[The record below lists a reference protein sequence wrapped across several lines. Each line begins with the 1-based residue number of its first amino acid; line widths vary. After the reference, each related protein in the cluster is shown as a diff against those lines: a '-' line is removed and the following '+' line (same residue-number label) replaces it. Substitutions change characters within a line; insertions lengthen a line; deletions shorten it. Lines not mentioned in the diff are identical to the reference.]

1 MLVDTTTPDIAVK
14 ILLVEDNGCDALL
27 LRRLFK
33 SIAPDAYEVTHRN
46 CMADAVLHAATQII
60 DIVLL
65 DLGLPDAN
73 GLEAV
78 RLMLAAA
85 PRTPVVV
92 MTGLDDEQLAAQALR
107 AGAQDFLVKGELEPA
122 VVIRALR
129 YAIARKALE
138 DQLFLEQ
145 ERAQITLN
153 AMGDAVICIDNTGAI
168 SFLNRAAQ
176 IMTGLV
182 LSPGHCLM
190 SEALGLTGTDGL
202 QVDLGRHAD
211 SKTSDDSTK
220 LTSSACIARSNGKNL
235 PVEYTVSTV
244 RDRAGMAVG
253 SVFVLRDMT
262 ETRALAEK
270 LAHMAQHD
278 ALTGLPNR
286 LLLADR
292 IKTAIAIAP
301 RHDSNPGLLFLDL
314 DGFKHVNDTLGHG
327 VGDKLLQSVAERLS
341 ACVRASDTVSRLGG
355 DEFVVLLAEI
365 AHPEDAAIAAGRML
379 QAVSAPHLIDQHELH
394 VGTSIGVSLYP
405 SDGSDAETLIK
416 NADTAMYQ
424 AKANGRSSYRFYE
437 PGMNLRV
444 VERRDLEAGLR
455 RALERNE
462 FVLHYQ
468 PKLDLATGKIHGA
481 EALVRWKHPVRGNLP
496 PNMFIPVAEECGLI
510 VPLGK
515 WVLHEACRQ
524 AKAWADAGA
533 PLQNIAVNVSAV
545 EFQDAQ
551 FMRNVFQ
558 ILEATGLAPERL
570 ELELTESVLM
580 KRSGS
585 AAAILKTLRAE
596 GIRLAIDDFGTGY
609 SSLSY
614 LTRFPVDTLKIDR
627 SFIRQITEAPL
638 ETAIVKAVL
647 SMAQSLN
654 LRVVAEGVE
663 TRGELEFLQAH
674 RCNEAQGYYF
684 SCPLPAAEFDV
695 FQHDHAATTDRRFN
709 RVPAESAPT

>member
-1 MLVDTTTPDIAVK
+1 MPSNATIPNAPVK
-14 ILLVEDNGCDALL
+14 VLLVEDNASDALL
-27 LRRLFK
+27 LRRLLGAK
-33 SIAPDAYEVTHRN
+33 APSPYEITHHD
-46 CMADAVLHAATQII
+46 CMAHAARHVATETM

-65 DLGLPDAN
+65 DLGLPDAT

-78 RLMLAAA
+78 RQMLAAA
-85 PRTPVVV
+85 PHTPVVV
-92 MTGLDDEQLAAQALR
+92 MTGFSDELLAAQALR
-107 AGAQDFLVKGELEPA
+107 AGAQDFLVKGVLEPA

-129 YAIARKALE
+129 YAMARKALE
-138 DQLFLEQ
+138 EQLFQEQ

-153 AMGDAVICIDNTGAI
+153 AIGDAVICIDNSGAI
-168 SFLNRAAQ
+168 SFLNHAAQ
-176 IMTGLV
+176 TMTGLAPAAAAP
-182 LSPGHCLM
+182 LTRGMLD
-190 SEALGLTGTDGL
+190 LTGPDG
-202 QVDLGRHAD
+202 VPIDLARQGDSAALDGSAKITLSAAIASPDGR
-211 SKTSDDSTK
+211 T
-220 LTSSACIARSNGKNL
+220 L

-244 RDRAGMAVG
+244 RDRAGAAIG

-262 ETRALAEK
+262 ETRALADK

-292 IKTAIAIAP
+292 IKSAIAIAP
-301 RHDSNPGLLFLDL
+301 RHQAHPGVLFLDL
-314 DGFKHVNDTLGHG
+314 DGFKHVNDSLGHSI
-327 VGDKLLQSVAERLS
+327 GDKLLQSVAKRLT

-365 AHPEDAAIAAGRML
+365 AQPEDAAIAAGRM
-379 QAVSAPHLIDQHELH
+379 QEAVSAPHRIDAHELH
-394 VGTSIGVSLYP
+394 VTTSIGVSLYP

-424 AKANGRSSYRFYE
+424 AKASGRKSYRFFE
-437 PGMNLRV
+437 PAMNLRV
-444 VERRDLEAGLR
+444 IERRNIEQGLR

-468 PKLDLATGKIHGA
+468 PKLDIATGNIHGA
-481 EALVRWKHPVRGNLP
+481 EALVRWQHPAHGNIP
-496 PNMFIPVAEECGLI
+496 PNAFISVAEESGLI

-515 WVLHEACRQ
+515 WVLREACRQ
-524 AKAWADAGA
+524 VKAWSDAGA
-533 PLQNIAVNVSAV
+533 PLQSIAVNVSAI
-545 EFQDAQ
+545 EFQHED
-551 FMRNVFQ
+551 FMRDVFN
-558 ILEATGLAPERL
+558 ILEQTGLAPERL

-596 GIRLAIDDFGTGY
+596 GVRLAIDDFGTGY

-614 LTRFPVDTLKIDR
+614 LTRFPVDTLKIDQ
-627 SFIRQITEAPL
+627 SFIRQITETPS

-647 SMAQSLN
+647 SMAQSLD

-663 TRGELEFLQAH
+663 TRGELAFLQAH
-674 RCNEAQGYYF
+674 QCDEAQGYYF
-684 SCPLPAAEFDV
+684 SRPLPAVEFDE
-695 FQHDHAATTDRRFN
+695 FIHEYAGERDRQPHWGLT
-709 RVPAESAPT
+709 VSAPT